1 MLKETPIRSIAKA
14 VSWRILATLTTG
26 LLVFA
31 FTRSIDI
38 AFTVGAFEVLAKLL
52 LYFLHERLWNR
63 LSFGRLDGG
72 SLGSGKSGQR
82 ATRTRVLSP
91 GERDSSQL

>member
-1 MLKETPIRSIAKA
+1 MFKETPIRSIAKA

-31 FTRSIDI
+31 FTRRLDI
-38 AFTVGAFEVLAKLL
+38 AFTVGALEALAKLL

-63 LSFGRLDGG
+63 LGFGRLTVNEAQVADPDHRMAEGREG
-72 SLGSGKSGQR
+72 LGSR
-82 ATRTRVLSP
+82 
-91 GERDSSQL
+91 